1 MEMPLTM
8 ANTGKE
14 VKVTTINSPHD
25 MRMRLTNLGI
35 TPGIS
40 VRVISRN
47 PSSLLVGV
55 RDTRIML
62 NFGIAHQIQVQ

>member
-1 MEMPLTM
+1 MTLTM
-8 ANTGKE
+8 ANTGQE
-14 VKVTTINSPHD
+14 LKVVSVNSSHD

-35 TPGIS
+35 TPGIA

-62 NFGIAHQIQVQ
+62 HYGIAHQIVVQ

>member
-1 MEMPLTM
+1 MPLTM
-8 ANTGKE
+8 ANTGQE
-14 VKVTTINSPHD
+14 LKVVSVNSSHD

-35 TPGIS
+35 TPGIA

-47 PSSLLVGV
+47 PSSLVVGV

-62 NFGIAHQIQVQ
+62 NYGIAHQIFVQ

>member
-1 MEMPLTM
+1 MPLTM
-8 ANTGKE
+8 ANANKE
-14 VKVTTINSPHD
+14 FQVIAINSSHD
-25 MRMRLTNLGI
+25 LRMKLCNLGI
-35 TPGIS
+35 LAGTS

-62 NFGIAHQIQVQ
+62 DFKVAHQIHVQ